1 MSDGG
6 LSAPFIKR
14 PIATSLMMA
23 GVLFVGLIAYPQL
36 PVAPLPQI
44 DFPTISVSASL
55 PGASPD
61 TMASSVAQ
69 PLENQF
75 AQIAGVSELTST
87 SSLGST
93 SITIQF
99 DLNRNIDGA
108 ANDVIAAINAA
119 SGQLPKNLPNPPTYR
134 KVNPAD
140 SPILLLSATSES
152 MPLTELDD
160 NIEIKI
166 SQQISQLPGV
176 GLVTIGG
183 QQKPAIR
190 IQLDPAKLATKGLSL
205 EDVRAQ
211 LAVTTVNSPKGALDG
226 TTRSYTIYA
235 NDQLTVAKDWNDV
248 IVAYRNG
255 APLRIRDIG
264 QAVAGPEDL
273 KQAAWANGKRGVFL
287 VIFKQPGANVIETVD
302 RIKAALPRLELALPP
317 AIKIDILSDRTQTI
331 RASVADVQ
339 FTLLITIA
347 LVVMVIFAFLR
358 SLWATI
364 IPSVT
369 VPLALLGACA
379 LMWLAGYTLDNLSL
393 MALTISVG
401 FVVDDAIVMLEN
413 ITRYIEEGES
423 PMRAALKG
431 AGEIGFTIFSI
442 SLSLVAVLIPLL
454 LMGGIIGRLF
464 REFSV
469 VLAMTIAVSAFVSL
483 TLTPMMASR
492 FLKPHGEEKHGRL
505 FNASERIFDAMLNGY
520 KRGLDLALRFR
531 QVTLGIFLV
540 SLAATIALFVIIPKG
555 FFPQQDTGLIVG
567 QSEAAQDI
575 SFQDMQR
582 KQEALGA
589 IIQQDPAVAS
599 AAMAIGGG
607 GGNSL
612 NTGRFFITLKPRD
625 ERDVSADQIIARLR
639 PKLEAVEGA
648 RLFLQAA
655 QDVRIGGRISRTQYQ
670 IAVQDPDLD
679 ELNTWAPKIVDKLR
693 TLKEL
698 RDVASDQQTQ
708 GTTLTLTIDR
718 DQASRLGIQPQV
730 IDDTLYDA
738 FGQRQVTQY
747 FTQTNTYRV
756 IVEVL
761 PELQGDLATLDNIYV
776 KSPTTGQNV
785 PLSSFVHWTTRPVQP
800 LSVSHQGQFPAVTLS
815 FNLAQGVALGEAT
828 QAIEQAQRELQVP
841 GAMTMRFQGTAQ
853 AFQQSLSTIPLLIVA
868 ALIVVYLI
876 LGMLYESY
884 IHPLTILSTLPSAAL
899 GALATL
905 MLGGYDFSL
914 IALIGIILLIGI
926 VKKNGIMMVDFAIVG
941 ERDLGLSSE
950 ESIRQAAIL
959 RFRPIMM
966 TTMAALLGAVP
977 LMLGHGTGSELRQ
990 PLGWSMVGGLIVSQ
1004 ALTLFTTPVI
1014 YLYLDK
1020 LSNWMNPPSH
1030 TATPQV
1036 PEEEEAYHPE
1046 KLRTAAGG

>member
-6 LSAPFIKR
+6 LSGPFIKR

-23 GVLFVGLIAYPQL
+23 GVLFVGLIAYPL
-36 PVAPLPQI
+36 LGVAPLPQI
-44 DFPTISVSASL
+44 DFPTIQVSASL

-75 AQIAGVSELTST
+75 AQIAGVAELTST
-87 SSLGST
+87 SSLGSS

-108 ANDVIAAINAA
+108 ANDVQAAINAA
-119 SGQLPKNLPNPPTYR
+119 SGQLPKTLPSPPTYR

-140 SPILLLSATSES
+140 SPILLLSATSDS

-160 NIEIKI
+160 NVETKI

-190 IQLDPAKLATKGLSL
+190 IQLDPARLATKGLSL
-205 EDVRAQ
+205 EDVRTQ
-211 LAVTTVNSPKGALDG
+211 LVATTVNSPKGALDG

-235 NDQLTVAKDWNDV
+235 NDQLPVAKDWNDV
-248 IVAYRNG
+248 IIAYRNG
-255 APLRIRDIG
+255 APLRIRDVG
-264 QAVAGPEDL
+264 QAIAGPEDT
-273 KQAAWANGKRGVFL
+273 KQAAWANGQRGVFL

-302 RIKAALPRLELALPP
+302 RIKSALPRLELALPP
-317 AIKIDILSDRTQTI
+317 AIKINILSDRTQTI
-331 RASVADVQ
+331 RASVSDVQ
-339 FTLLITIA
+339 FTLAITIG
-347 LVVMVIFAFLR
+347 LVILVIFAFLR
-358 SLWATI
+358 NVWATI
-364 IPSVT
+364 IPAVT

-379 LMWLAGYTLDNLSL
+379 LMWMSGYTLDNLSL

-423 PMRAALKG
+423 PMKAAFKG

-442 SLSLVAVLIPLL
+442 SLSLIAVLIPLL

-464 REFSV
+464 REFAI
-469 VLAMTIAVSAFVSL
+469 VLSMTIVVSAFVSL

-492 FLKPHGEEKHGRL
+492 FLKPHSEEHHGRL
-505 FNASERIFDAMLNGY
+505 FNASERVFDAMLNGY
-520 KRGLDLALRFR
+520 KSVLDFALRFR
-531 QVTLGIFLV
+531 LITLGVFFA

-555 FFPQQDTGLIVG
+555 FFPQQDTGLISG
-567 QSEAAQDI
+567 QSEAAQEI
-575 SFQDMQR
+575 SFQDMMR
-582 KQEALGA
+582 KQQQLGA
-589 IIQQDPAVAS
+589 IVQADPAVAS
-599 AAMAIGGG
+599 VAMSVGGT

-625 ERDVSADQIIARLR
+625 DRDVNADQIIARLR
-639 PKLEAVEGA
+639 PKLDQVEGA

-655 QDVRIGGRISRTQYQ
+655 QDVRIGGRATRTQYQ
-670 IAVQDPDLD
+670 LALQDADIN
-679 ELNTWAPKIVDKLR
+679 ELNTWAPKILDKLK

-698 RDVASDQQTQ
+698 RDVATDQQTQ
-708 GTTLTLTIDR
+708 GNTLTLTIDR

-747 FTQTNTYRV
+747 FTQTNTYHV
-756 IVEVL
+756 IMEVL
-761 PELQGDLATLDNIYV
+761 PKQQGDVETLNSIYV

-785 PLSSFVHWTTRPVQP
+785 PLSSFVRWTTLPVQP
-800 LSVSHQGQFPAVTLS
+800 LSIGHQGQFPAVTLS
-815 FNLAQGVALGEAT
+815 FNLAQGVALGQAT
-828 QAIEQAQRELQVP
+828 DAIEQAQRDLQIP
-841 GAMTMRFQGTAQ
+841 GALTMRFQGTAQ
-853 AFQQSLSTIPLLIVA
+853 AFQQSLSTVPLLIVA

-876 LGMLYESY
+876 LGILYESY

-914 IALIGIILLIGI
+914 IALIGVILLIGI
-926 VKKNGIMMVDFAIVG
+926 VKKNGIMMVDFAIAG
-941 ERDLGLSSE
+941 ERDQGMSSE

-1014 YLYLDK
+1014 YLYLDR
-1020 LSNWMNPPSH
+1020 LSNWMSPRKHEAPPEIPADH
-1030 TATPQV
+1030 DDD
-1036 PEEEEAYHPE
+1036 YPE
-1046 KLRTAAGG
+1046 KLRSAASR